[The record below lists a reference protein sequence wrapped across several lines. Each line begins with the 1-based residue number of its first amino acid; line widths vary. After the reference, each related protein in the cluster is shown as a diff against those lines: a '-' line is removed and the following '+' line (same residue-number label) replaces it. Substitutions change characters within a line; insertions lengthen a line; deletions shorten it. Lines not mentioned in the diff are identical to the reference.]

1 MKKLILLIFLFQAT
15 ISFAQFT
22 PVHVETGTIL
32 FPSSS
37 EGLKRDFLSV
47 NQFKFQFKPIDPR
60 FGNSQFFPTIGLEA
74 TDHLPGFFCKLEYKL
89 EGRSKLAPRF
99 RLGSLNYTEWMEGKG
114 EWYNRYK

>member
-1 MKKLILLIFLFQAT
+1 MKKLILFIFLF
-15 ISFAQFT
+15 ISICTFAQFT
-22 PVHVETGTIL
+22 PIRVVDELVLHPTDTTR
-32 FPSSS
+32 
-37 EGLKRDFLSV
+37 LKNDFASI
-47 NQFKFQFKPIDPR
+47 NQYNFQFFSIER
-60 FGNSQFFPTIGLEA
+60 NFSFGQDLPAFNLN

>member
-1 MKKLILLIFLFQAT
+1 MKKLILLIFLLQ
-15 ISFAQFT
+15 SVVSYAQFT

-32 FPSSS
+32 FSSS
-37 EGLKRDFLSV
+37 AAGLKKDFWSV
-47 NQFKFQFKPIDPR
+47 NQFKFQFIPVDQGL
-60 FGNSQFFPTIGLEA
+60 GNSQFFPTIGLGA